1 MPQKQHINNDF
12 LLEDDA
18 FIAWVEE
25 HADELRAN
33 QPKVATVALLAN
45 LPIVRA
51 RIVNHNKPLHL
62 LALTDLYFTLFAQID
77 SYLRDMKACVQ
88 TIDPATLQDWTP
100 CKIWCTVDGSYS
112 YRDVRRGI
120 VRSNTAD
127 PGHALRDT
135 HVIVATFTDPGG
147 DE

>member
-1 MPQKQHINNDF
+1 MPKNQPTDHEF

-18 FIAWVEE
+18 FIGWVEE

-33 QPKVATVALLAN
+33 QPKVATVALLSN
-45 LPIVRA
+45 LPIVRN
-51 RIVNHNKPLHL
+51 RIVKHLKPLHL
-62 LALTDLYFTLFAQID
+62 LALTDLYLTIHSQID

-120 VRSNTAD
+120 VRSNSAD
-127 PGHALRDT
+127 PGHELPGT
-135 HVIVATFTDPGG
+135 HVIVATFTAPSGG
-147 DE
+147 E